1 MFTVQG
7 STAMQR
13 PTSYRSI
20 IAGELFASRQPLEL
34 RTVLGSC
41 IAACLYDPEAKVGGM
56 NHFMLPGDSDS
67 QGVTARYG
75 THAMELLINAIMKQG
90 GERYRIQ
97 AKIFGGGEVLDFTAS
112 GLNIGQKNR
121 KFIEE
126 FLEAERI
133 PTVGRMLGGKKPLRV
148 HFHTHTGRA
157 FAKTVDREAE
167 RAVKQA
173 ESEYLR
179 RCRTARPVATTCN
192 VELF

>member
-1 MFTVQG
+1 MFTAQG

-20 IAGELFASRQPLEL
+20 IAGELYASRQPLEL

-56 NHFMLPGDSDS
+56 NHFMLPGDSDA

-75 THAMELLINAIMKQG
+75 THAMELLINEIMKLG

-112 GLNIGQKNR
+112 GLNIGRKNR
-121 KFIEE
+121 QFIEE

-157 FAKTVDREAE
+157 FAKKVDREAE
-167 RAVKQA
+167 RTVQQA
-173 ESEYLR
+173 EQEYLR
-179 RCRTARPVATTCN
+179 RCRTAKPVPTTCD